1 MASHGPR
8 TMLITIFSTSLNPDS
23 RSRILA
29 RAAAGVL
36 EQLGVEYELMDL
48 AELSLPIC
56 DASYCY
62 AHPNVVRC
70 IQAIENSSAVFV
82 ATPVYNYDVSAS
94 AKNLIELTGRA
105 WTDKVVAFLATA
117 GGSGSYMSLMGLANS
132 LMLDFHSLIVPR
144 FVYATGSAFE
154 MGELRDPEIAARV
167 MALVSQTLRI
177 SGALANA
184 EQPAG
189 SE

>member
-1 MASHGPR
+1 M
-8 TMLITIFSTSLNPDS
+8 ITLFSTSLNPDS

-29 RAAAGVL
+29 RAAADALG
-36 EQLGVEYELMDL
+36 QLGVEYEWIDL
-48 AELSLPIC
+48 AELPLPIC

-70 IQAIENSSAVFV
+70 IQAIEGARAIIL

-105 WTDKVVAFLATA
+105 WTDKVVGLLATA
-117 GGSGSYMSLMGLANS
+117 GGPGSYMSLMGLANS

-144 FVYATGSAFE
+144 FVYATGAAFE
-154 MGELRDPEIAARV
+154 MGELRDPEVAARLLAV
-167 MALVSQTLRI
+167 VGQTLRL
-177 SGALANA
+177 SAALSEA
-184 EQPAG
+184 EASPRECEQT
-189 SE
+189 